1 MLNPDFRSKFFTLLS
16 VVISIAIHIGLVWV
30 LSLQIPEEKPRVAKR
45 PDVIKATVLDRKQ
58 LIFPEDKRRIA
69 EQKKRD
75 ERKRLERLKQEK
87 SKKEKRRKEKEA
99 QEKKRQEKLK
109 KEADAKKALERQQ
122 KEQKKKAQEKTK
134 KEAERQEE
142 AKRIEGERRQEELL
156 EQEQLQRALE
166 AEQARKAQESKDEA
180 QAMSYMGLIKQ
191 LVENNWSRPPSA
203 RNGMEVLLEIHL
215 LPNGRIVQVDV
226 VQSSGNSAFDRSAVI
241 AVEKTEQIPELS
253 ELPNRVFERYYRRFR
268 LLFKP
273 EDLRL

>member
-1 MLNPDFRSKFFTLLS
+1 M
-16 VVISIAIHIGLVWV
+16 
-30 LSLQIPEEKPRVAKR
+30 
-45 PDVIKATVLDRKQ
+45 
-58 LIFPEDKRRIA
+58 
-69 EQKKRD
+69 
-75 ERKRLERLKQEK
+75 
-87 SKKEKRRKEKEA
+87 
-99 QEKKRQEKLK
+99 
-109 KEADAKKALERQQ
+109 
-122 KEQKKKAQEKTK
+122 
-134 KEAERQEE
+134 
-142 AKRIEGERRQEELL
+142 
-156 EQEQLQRALE
+156 QRALE